1 MKGIVFD
8 IKRYSIHDGEGLR
21 TTVFLKGCPLRCL
34 WCHNPESQQLE
45 PQMVWYENR
54 CISCFSCIDSCE
66 FNAIKV
72 DSNKRIEISEK
83 LCSHCGE
90 CVKVCPTNAIEMIG
104 KEYEAKELTNEIL
117 KDELFFEDGGGVTIS
132 GGEPFVQYDFL
143 MEILSLLRNEQLNI
157 ALDTSGYTSED
168 KLLSSIKYVSLFLY
182 DLKIMDSK
190 KHKAYTGVDNKII
203 LDNLKSLDE
212 NGAKIAVRIPV
223 IPTINDDNENIEK
236 TIDFLLKLKN
246 IVSVDLLPFHNM
258 MIDKYKRL
266 KMPYLLGN
274 IAKPNDNKMEKI
286 KKEFQLAGFQVN
298 IGG

>member
-21 TTVFLKGCPLRCL
+21 TTVFLKGCPMHCL

-54 CISCFSCIDSCE
+54 CISCFSCVDSCK
-66 FNAIKV
+66 FNAINV
-72 DSNKRIEISEK
+72 DSDKRIEISAK
-83 LCSHCGE
+83 LCSLCGE

-104 KEYEAKELTNEIL
+104 KEYEAKQLTKEIL

-143 MEILSLLRNEQLNI
+143 MEILSLLHNEQLNI
-157 ALDTSGYTSED
+157 ALDTSGYTSKD
-168 KLLSSIKYVSLFLY
+168 KLLSSIECVSLFLY

-190 KHKAYTGVDNKII
+190 KHKAYTGVDNRII
-203 LDNLKSLDE
+203 LDNLKTLDE

-223 IPTINDDNENIEK
+223 IPTINNDNENIEK

-258 MIDKYKRL
+258 MTDKYKRL
-266 KMPYLLGN
+266 KMPYLLGD
-274 IAKPNDNKMEKI
+274 IAKPDDNEMEKL

>member
-45 PQMVWYENR
+45 PQMVWYKNR

-157 ALDTSGYTSED
+157 ALDTSGYTSKD

>member
-168 KLLSSIKYVSLFLY
+168 RLLSSLKYVSLFLY

>member
-21 TTVFLKGCPLRCL
+21 TTVFLKGCPMRCL

-54 CISCFSCIDSCE
+54 CINCFSCVDSCK
-66 FNAIKV
+66 FNAINV
-72 DSNKRIEISEK
+72 YSDKRIEISAK
-83 LCSHCGE
+83 LCSLCGE

-104 KEYEAKELTNEIL
+104 KEYEARQLTNEIL

-143 MEILSLLRNEQLNI
+143 MEILSLLHNEKLNI
-157 ALDTSGYTSED
+157 ALDTSGYTSKD
-168 KLLSSIKYVSLFLY
+168 KLLSSIEYVSLFLY

-190 KHKAYTGVDNKII
+190 KHKAYTGVDNRII
-203 LDNLKSLDE
+203 LDNLKTLDE

-223 IPTINDDNENIEK
+223 IPTINNDNENIKK

-266 KMPYLLGN
+266 KMPYLLGD
-274 IAKPNDNKMEKI
+274 IAKPDDNEMEKL

>member
-21 TTVFLKGCPLRCL
+21 TTVFLKGCPMRCL

-54 CISCFSCIDSCE
+54 CINCFSCVDSCK
-66 FNAIKV
+66 FNAINV
-72 DSNKRIEISEK
+72 DSDKRIEISAK
-83 LCSHCGE
+83 LCSLCGE

-104 KEYEAKELTNEIL
+104 KEYEARQLTNEIL

-143 MEILSLLRNEQLNI
+143 MEILSLLHNEKLNI
-157 ALDTSGYTSED
+157 ALDTSGYTSKD
-168 KLLSSIKYVSLFLY
+168 KLLSSIEYVSLFLY

-190 KHKAYTGVDNKII
+190 KHKAYTGVDNRII
-203 LDNLKSLDE
+203 LDNLKTLDE

-223 IPTINDDNENIEK
+223 IPTINNDNENIKK

-266 KMPYLLGN
+266 KMPYLLGD
-274 IAKPNDNKMEKI
+274 IAKPDDNEMEKL